1 MKNPLVVSGLVLSLV
16 LAGGVSYYASSQP
29 DGLEKVAGDIGF
41 IETAKEHTNAD
52 GTLADYGVKGID
64 NERASVGVAG
74 VIGVIGTAV
83 VAGVGFKLIARKP
96 KKDGN

>member
-1 MKNPLVVSGLVLSLV
+1 MLVLLN
-16 LAGGVSYYASSQP
+16 
-29 DGLEKVAGDIGF
+29 
-41 IETAKEHTNAD
+41 TAKDHTNAD

-83 VAGVGFKLIARKP
+83 VAGIGFKLIARKP
-96 KKDGN
+96 KKEAN

>member
-1 MKNPLVVSGLVLSLV
+1 M
-16 LAGGVSYYASSQP
+16 AQ
-29 DGLEKVAGDIGF
+29 DIGF
-41 IETAKEHTNAD
+41 IETAKDHTNAD
-52 GTLADYGVKGID
+52 GTLADYGVKGIE

-83 VAGVGFKLIARKP
+83 VAGIGFKLIARWP